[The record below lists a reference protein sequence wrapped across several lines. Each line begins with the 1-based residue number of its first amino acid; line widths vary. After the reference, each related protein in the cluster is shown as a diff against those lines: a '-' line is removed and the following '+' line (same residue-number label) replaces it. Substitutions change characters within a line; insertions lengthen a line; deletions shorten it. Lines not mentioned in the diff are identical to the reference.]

1 MRPSLGRIFVA
12 TQNQTAGDEFSVN
25 SFLLCIYT
33 LKNAGK
39 YGKIIIN
46 KEHTQAFDTAEVHL
60 ASDAPEWVA
69 ESLRTLRNER
79 SLMVWPWETPIRRS
93 KQNSLSRLVL
103 MTSLLLGVGVFI
115 CLRTGKM
122 RHNIT
127 KIGVKT

>member
-1 MRPSLGRIFVA
+1 MRPKLGRIFVA

-39 YGKIIIN
+39 FGKIIIN

-93 KQNSLSRLVL
+93 KQNSLNRLVL

-115 CLRTGKM
+115 CLRTGKCV
-122 RHNIT
+122 IT
-127 KIGVKT
+127 SLKSA

>member
-25 SFLLCIYT
+25 SFLLRLQT
-33 LKNAGK
+33 LKNTEK
-39 YGKIIIN
+39 CGKIILN

-79 SLMVWPWETPIRRS
+79 SLMVWPWETPMRRS
-93 KQNSLSRLVL
+93 KQKQSEQAGFDDVIASWCWGFYLSADR
-103 MTSLLLGVGVFI
+103 
-115 CLRTGKM
+115 KM

>member
-39 YGKIIIN
+39 CGKIILN
-46 KEHTQAFDTAEVHL
+46 KEHAQAFDTAEVHL

-69 ESLRTLRNER
+69 ESLRTCAM
-79 SLMVWPWETPIRRS
+79 SGP
-93 KQNSLSRLVL
+93 
-103 MTSLLLGVGVFI
+103 
-115 CLRTGKM
+115 
-122 RHNIT
+122 
-127 KIGVKT
+127 